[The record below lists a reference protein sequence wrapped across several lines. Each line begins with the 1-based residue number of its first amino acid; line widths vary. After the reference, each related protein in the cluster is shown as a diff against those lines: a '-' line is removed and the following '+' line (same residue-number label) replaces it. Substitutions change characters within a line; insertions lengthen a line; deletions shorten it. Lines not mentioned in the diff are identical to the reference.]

1 MPGTDFSRLNNLRPV
16 SERGPQE
23 AAKETQEAGVKRPQ
37 QGRHAREISPSLCG
51 NSTMYQSLRSYVGEY
66 SSTIVILADFTQR

>member
-16 SERGPQE
+16 SERGSQE
-23 AAKETQEAGVKRPQ
+23 AAKETQEAGVKRP
-37 QGRHAREISPSLCG
+37 GRHAREISPSLCG

-66 SSTIVILADFTQR
+66 NSTIVIRADFTPR